1 MLFWAVGIGVSGRI
15 YYTVRVE
22 GFRTIQISISVEGLS
37 GFVAWAVGL
46 RVSRRRFLELKGLR
60 RLRALVIRVESF
72 GPMVKDPKST

>member
-1 MLFWAVGIGVSGRI
+1 M
-15 YYTVRVE
+15 E

-46 RVSRRRFLELKGLR
+46 RVSRRRFLEFKGLR
-60 RLRALVIRVESF
+60 RLRALVIRVETF